1 MLSEWGLQTVKGR
14 RDRVEVTTT
23 LPSPSPE
30 YIRSL
35 SGDIHRAE
43 IAPEWER
50 SKWVG
55 AGGGGGRDISVVWA
69 PVGNILVT
77 GTPKLGVTQA
87 SANTTFRVCRF
98 RRRVLYWI

>member
-14 RDRVEVTTT
+14 RDRVEVTITF
-23 LPSPSPE
+23 PSPSPE

-43 IAPEWER
+43 IEPECDR

-77 GTPKLGVTQA
+77 GKYP
-87 SANTTFRVCRF
+87 
-98 RRRVLYWI
+98 

>member
-1 MLSEWGLQTVKGR
+1 MLSEWGLQIVKGR

-23 LPSPSPE
+23 FPSPSPE

-43 IAPEWER
+43 IGPECDR

-55 AGGGGGRDISVVWA
+55 AGGGGRDISVVWA

-77 GTPKLGVTQA
+77 GKYP
-87 SANTTFRVCRF
+87 
-98 RRRVLYWI
+98 